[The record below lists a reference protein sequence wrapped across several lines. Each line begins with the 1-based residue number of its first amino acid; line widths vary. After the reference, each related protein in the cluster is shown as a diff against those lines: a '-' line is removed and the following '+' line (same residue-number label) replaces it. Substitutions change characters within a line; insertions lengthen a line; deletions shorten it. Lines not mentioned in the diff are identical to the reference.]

1 MYRVKGADQKE
12 YGPVS
17 ADQVLQW
24 IQENR
29 LNRHSLIQK
38 EGDPAWKPLD
48 QFPEFTAALGAGPA
62 PAAGIPVYPPP
73 SGPTTTGAVP
83 VYTPVADPQRAASAV
98 KGPAIAL
105 LLIGVLGILFS
116 LAGLAA
122 KPRMMEA
129 ILIAAQ
135 NANVQMPQ
143 EQIDRFRAEQARG
156 IGAGDYAQVGLSL
169 VLYALVIAGAL
180 KMQQLE
186 NWGLALAAAIIA
198 MLPCTCCCC
207 AGIFVG
213 IWAVIVLNRPEV
225 KASFR

>member
-29 LNRHSLIQK
+29 LNRFSLIQK
-38 EGDPAWKPLD
+38 EGDPAWRPLD
-48 QFPEFTAALGAGPA
+48 QFPEFTAALGAVPA
-62 PAAGIPVYPPP
+62 PVAATPVYPPSP
-73 SGPTTTGAVP
+73 GTIPAGAVP

-105 LLIGVLGILFS
+105 LLIGILGILFS
-116 LAGLAA
+116 LANLAA

-129 ILIAAQ
+129 ILVAAE
-135 NANVQMPQ
+135 NANMQMPQ
-143 EQIDRFRAEQARG
+143 EQIDLLRAEQAKG
-156 IGAGDYAQVGLSL
+156 VGGSDYAQLGLSL

-180 KMQQLE
+180 KMLRLE

-207 AGIFVG
+207 VGIFVG

-225 KASFR
+225 KAAFR